1 MKKVLMICFMLIL
14 SVTLVGCSNKAN
26 KYKISYEGKGT
37 FGFDEE
43 KMTYCLSKYISTKQ
57 ELETISKKLNN
68 GYFDESSAN
77 YNSEIGLIIRNYDD
91 SFFIDKSLIVCV
103 IDGENRFDY
112 SVDKLKVSNDE
123 LVINIKKTY
132 KMGTFTDE
140 AFANLSIIEVEK
152 NEFQNIKSV
161 KTTIK

>member
-1 MKKVLMICFMLIL
+1 MRVR
-14 SVTLVGCSNKAN
+14 VR
-26 KYKISYEGKGT
+26 

-123 LVINIKKTY
+123 LVINIKKTN

>member
-1 MKKVLMICFMLIL
+1 MLL
-14 SVTLVGCSNKAN
+14 
-26 KYKISYEGKGT
+26 EP
-37 FGFDEE
+37 
-43 KMTYCLSKYISTKQ
+43 SKYISTKQ

-91 SFFIDKSLIVCV
+91 LFFIDKSLIVCV

-123 LVINIKKTY
+123 LVINIKKTN

>member
-1 MKKVLMICFMLIL
+1 
-14 SVTLVGCSNKAN
+14 
-26 KYKISYEGKGT
+26 
-37 FGFDEE
+37 
-43 KMTYCLSKYISTKQ
+43 MTNQAQI
-57 ELETISKKLNN
+57 TIVKL
-68 GYFDESSAN
+68 A
-77 YNSEIGLIIRNYDD
+77 LIIRNYDD

-123 LVINIKKTY
+123 LVINIKKTN

>member
-123 LVINIKKTY
+123 LVINIKKR
-132 KMGTFTDE
+132 
-140 AFANLSIIEVEK
+140 
-152 NEFQNIKSV
+152 IK
-161 KTTIK
+161 

>member
-123 LVINIKKTY
+123 LVINIK
-132 KMGTFTDE
+132 MGTFTDE

>member
-1 MKKVLMICFMLIL
+1 
-14 SVTLVGCSNKAN
+14 
-26 KYKISYEGKGT
+26 
-37 FGFDEE
+37 
-43 KMTYCLSKYISTKQ
+43 MTYCLSKYISTKQ

-123 LVINIKKTY
+123 LVINIKKTN